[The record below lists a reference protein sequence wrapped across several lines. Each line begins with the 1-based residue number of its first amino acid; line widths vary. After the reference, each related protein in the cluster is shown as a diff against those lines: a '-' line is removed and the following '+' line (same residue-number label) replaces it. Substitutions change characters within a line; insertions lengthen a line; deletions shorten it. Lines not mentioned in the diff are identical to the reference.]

1 MNAPVSPVEPKAE
14 YAQYAWLSLVALFGS
29 IARAARWMDAAG
41 KLSPQKLITEVATAV
56 VLGAIAAGFGAYM
69 NWKPEIVGG
78 IAGCMGLIGPAG
90 VTSVIQN
97 IISTRFGGKDDAGD
111 PKPS

>member
-1 MNAPVSPVEPKAE
+1 M
-14 YAQYAWLSLVALFGS
+14 
-29 IARAARWMDAAG
+29 
-41 KLSPQKLITEVATAV
+41 
-56 VLGAIAAGFGAYM
+56 AAGFGAYM